1 MRSVIESDLSTV
13 YDKMG
18 VYAPKFWDNPAIKS
32 TNTTYR
38 DIHKGNEIEKVVTTS
53 NTKIIP
59 DEALDDG
66 GNDPHFN

>member
-18 VYAPKFWDNPAIKS
+18 VYAPKFWDNPAVKS

-38 DIHKGNEIEKVVTTS
+38 DINKGNEIEKVVTTS
-53 NTKIIP
+53 NTDTIP